1 MAKVKYG
8 LKNVHYAVAT
18 IDESTHAATYATP
31 VAIPGAVSISLDQEG
46 ELTPFRADNIDYWV
60 GNSNNGYQGD
70 LEMAL
75 FPDQFR
81 KDVLGYTEDEDGVLI
96 ENKDT
101 EAVHFALLFEFDGD
115 ASAVRRVLYNC
126 TATRP
131 SEAGETTGET
141 IEPTTETSTIKASS
155 IYNAALAREVV
166 KGQTGANTESTTYDG
181 WYSAVYQ
188 SAGEASE

>member
-8 LKNVHYAVAT
+8 LKNVHVAIAT
-18 IDESTHAATYATP
+18 IDESDHSATYGEP
-31 VAIPGAVSISLDQEG
+31 IAIPGAVNMDLSAEG

-75 FPDQFR
+75 FPDEFR
-81 KDVLGYTEDEDGVLI
+81 KAVLGYTEDENGVLI

-101 EAVHFALLFEFDGD
+101 EAIHFALMFEFDND
-115 ASAVRRVLYNC
+115 VKATRRVLYNC

-131 SEAGETTGET
+131 SEASETTGET
-141 IEPTTETSTIKASS
+141 IEPTTETATIKASS
-155 IYNAALAREVV
+155 IYNKDLKREVV
-166 KGQTGANTESTTYDG
+166 KGQTGANTDATTYDD
-181 WYSAVYQ
+181 WYKSVYQ